1 MVAGVQ
7 PYCFAQ
13 AAAATLKLLRS
24 AHSNTLPQKNT
35 MTQTVQ
41 GMGRAALRVLVLA
54 ESELTVISPSRHIHA
69 PLTATVLLHHAP
81 KGCNG
86 KAASMGRRSTCH
98 PIPIQKVKPLSATKW
113 GRGRGPPRSDGRV
126 R

>member
-7 PYCFAQ
+7 PYCFAH

-35 MTQTVQ
+35 MTQTAQ

-54 ESELTVISPSRHIHA
+54 ESELTVISPSRHIS
-69 PLTATVLLHHAP
+69 
-81 KGCNG
+81 C
-86 KAASMGRRSTCH
+86 AAYRDRSL
-98 PIPIQKVKPLSATKW
+98 PIMLPVGAAVKPRVGSASLVTPP
-113 GRGRGPPRSDGRV
+113 GFGSSARTGPC
-126 R
+126 